1 METIEKGVVRRFY
14 EIVGSGRPEDL
25 DEVCS
30 TELVGHAGA
39 GRTSPTSRPPSAASW
54 RRSST

>member
-1 METIEKGVVRRFY
+1 METTEKGVVRRFY

-30 TELVGHAGA
+30 PDLVGHAGA
-39 GRTSPTSRPPSAASW
+39 GSNLPS
-54 RRSST
+54 